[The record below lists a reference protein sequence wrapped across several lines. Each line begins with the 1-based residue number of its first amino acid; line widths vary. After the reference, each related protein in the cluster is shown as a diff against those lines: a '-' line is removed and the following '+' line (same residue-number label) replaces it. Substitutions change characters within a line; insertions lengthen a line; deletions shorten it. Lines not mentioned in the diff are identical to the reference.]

1 MKKKPPYVTHYWDRH
16 GKMRWR
22 YRRKGYR
29 EAQTTELFGSQ
40 EWWAWYSIASNGV
53 ASNIGADRL
62 KAGTINSLVVAYYSS
77 TNFLNCKVSTRKTY
91 RGILERYRDQYG
103 EYPYNLLEPRHIR
116 AQMDERVSTP
126 ASANNLLK
134 VLRSLM
140 RFAIE
145 RDLIRT
151 DPTAGVRMLRYKTN
165 GFHTWTED
173 EISAFAARW
182 PLGTKQRQAMDLL
195 LYTAQRSIEV
205 RQMTWNHVQNGRVLV
220 RQEKTGNLVD
230 IPMHHQLRASL
241 EKRLSNHLV
250 LIVNNSNKP
259 YSEKGFGNWFKKA
272 VIKAGLPH
280 CSAHGLR
287 KAAARRL
294 AEAGCSAHE
303 IMSITGHESLKEVE
317 RYTREASRRI
327 LANAA
332 IDRIGGNTNPEQKMS
347 NPHVG

>member
-1 MKKKPPYVTHYWDRH
+1 
-16 GKMRWR
+16 
-22 YRRKGYR
+22 
-29 EAQTTELFGSQ
+29 
-40 EWWAWYSIASNGV
+40 
-53 ASNIGADRL
+53 
-62 KAGTINSLVVAYYSS
+62 
-77 TNFLNCKVSTRKTY
+77 
-91 RGILERYRDQYG
+91 
-103 EYPYNLLEPRHIR
+103 
-116 AQMDERVSTP
+116 
-126 ASANNLLK
+126 
-134 VLRSLM
+134 
-140 RFAIE
+140 
-145 RDLIRT
+145 
-151 DPTAGVRMLRYKTN
+151 
-165 GFHTWTED
+165 
-173 EISAFAARW
+173 
-182 PLGTKQRQAMDLL
+182 
-195 LYTAQRSIEV
+195 
-205 RQMTWNHVQNGRVLV
+205 
-220 RQEKTGNLVD
+220 
-230 IPMHHQLRASL
+230 MHHQLRASL